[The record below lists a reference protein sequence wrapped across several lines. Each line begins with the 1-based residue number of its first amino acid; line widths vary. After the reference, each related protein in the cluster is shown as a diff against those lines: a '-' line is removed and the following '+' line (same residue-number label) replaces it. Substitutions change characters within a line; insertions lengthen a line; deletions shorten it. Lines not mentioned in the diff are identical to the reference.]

1 MIRVTKGRLETDDE
15 LYVDFTTV
23 DVDFT
28 TVEKTEVYLAL
39 KSIRS
44 IKRHGN
50 GPAVVETTWGQAYEV
65 CDHVAER
72 LIEKAFSLDEES

>member
-1 MIRVTKGRLETDDE
+1 MIRVTKGWLENDDE
-15 LYVDFTTV
+15 LYAAFTTV
-23 DVDFT
+23 DET
-28 TVEKTEVYLAL
+28 SVYLAL
-39 KSIRS
+39 KSIKS

-50 GPAVVETTWGQAYEV
+50 RPAVVETNWGQAYEV

>member
-23 DVDFT
+23 DQ
-28 TVEKTEVYLAL
+28 TEIYLAL

-50 GPAVVETTWGQAYEV
+50 RPAVVETTWGQAYEV

>member
-23 DVDFT
+23 DQ
-28 TVEKTEVYLAL
+28 TEIYLAL

-50 GPAVVETTWGQAYEV
+50 GPAVVETTWGQAYQV